1 MRLQLVAMNGEQ
13 TKLVSS
19 VSSDLETD
27 RSKLVVLIAEGNL
40 DAEAQFVSY
49 YLPLVRTQMR
59 ARLKTRDHV
68 DDLVQEVMIE
78 SLCALR
84 RGQLRDPLKLTH
96 FVLGISRNLLNNH
109 FRRNARQ
116 PVGIDLP
123 DELPDLRLEE
133 HHIKEREQ
141 QQFAHNAFQILESV
155 DQHIL
160 TLTLVDGLKPAKI
173 AEQLGLSSDVVRQ
186 RKVRA
191 TRRVVEFIQSL
202 SQNASSRH
210 IISGGKP

>member
-1 MRLQLVAMNGEQ
+1 MNGEQ
-13 TKLVSS
+13 VKLVGSA
-19 VSSDLETD
+19 SSDFETD
-27 RSKLVVLIAEGNL
+27 RSKLVLLIADGDL
-40 DAEAQFVSY
+40 DAEAQFVAY

-59 ARLKTRDHV
+59 ARLKIRDHV
-68 DDLVQEVMIE
+68 DDIVQEVMIE
-78 SLCALR
+78 ALCALR
-84 RGQLRDPLKLTH
+84 RSQLRDPLKLTH
-96 FVLGISRNLLNNH
+96 FVLGIARNLLNNH

-123 DELPDLRLEE
+123 DDLPDLSLEAD
-133 HHIKEREQ
+133 HAKERER

-155 DQHIL
+155 DQSIL
-160 TLTLVDGLKPAKI
+160 TMTLVDGLKPNKI
-173 AEQLGLSSDVVRQ
+173 AQQLGLSSDVVRQ

-202 SQNASSRH
+202 SQNAPPRH